1 MADTTPPG
9 VRALRDFVV
18 DADAEPSP
26 LLMKGRAP
34 FVDLETPPRSS
45 ASAAPAADAA
55 SSSGGGSSAAPANSP
70 CLLYTSDAADD
81 M

>member
-26 LLMKGRAP
+26 LLMKGCAP

-45 ASAAPAADAA
+45 ATAALAADVA
-55 SSSGGGSSAAPANSP
+55 SSSGSGSSAAFPNPPALAP
-70 CLLYTSDAADD
+70 AP
-81 M
+81 